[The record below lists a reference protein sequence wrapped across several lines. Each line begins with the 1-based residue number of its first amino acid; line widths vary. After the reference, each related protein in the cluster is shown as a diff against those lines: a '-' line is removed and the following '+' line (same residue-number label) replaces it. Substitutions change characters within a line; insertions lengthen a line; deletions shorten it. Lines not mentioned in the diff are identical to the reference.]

1 MPYKKDWEDIFE
13 DFSLEKQKQFLNIL
27 YMMIDFIIEKLH
39 YVNST
44 RYWVIVLLP
53 VNENNLIFLLVI
65 AWLLYGR
72 FPLELGLSLLCT
84 GFHSGISSHFSKCD
98 QIWTGDMLR
107 HSVRQ
112 LGAAWGLLG
121 RMLFLCPCSIM
132 LAIRKPTG
140 SCWLPHMVQQNHFH
154 PKALVCDAPEASWCC
169 FVPKVKQTDTLG
181 DFCSWGDVSQE
192 LFAKWPHWESVH
204 V

>member
-72 FPLELGLSLLCT
+72 FPLELGLSLLST

-98 QIWTGDMLR
+98 QI
-107 HSVRQ
+107 
-112 LGAAWGLLG
+112 
-121 RMLFLCPCSIM
+121 
-132 LAIRKPTG
+132 
-140 SCWLPHMVQQNHFH
+140 
-154 PKALVCDAPEASWCC
+154 
-169 FVPKVKQTDTLG
+169 
-181 DFCSWGDVSQE
+181 
-192 LFAKWPHWESVH
+192 
-204 V
+204 